1 MRRLCSVLLL
11 GWYLSTFAAESP
23 GKGLWFRSFEVDKD
37 KRTSLNLTPD
47 KPLQLPKGFS
57 MTFDFKLSSRG
68 ENFGYIFRIIGN
80 DNLNIDL
87 LSDVSTSRT
96 FSLIIGNKTV
106 IQLKTTEIPDFRF
119 DRWLKIKI
127 DCHWKENK
135 ATLSINGVD
144 KSIDYPFPKLNHF
157 RICFG
162 GNFSNMFFTNDIPP
176 MAIRNIRIHNEKGS
190 LVRNWE
196 LSEHENDWVYDSCKN
211 AKAVAV
217 NPVWEIDNHV
227 TWQKRKT
234 FYIPENHPKI
244 AYDKQSNRFF
254 IVGKQQL
261 IIYDGATQTSDSL
274 SYTSGIPIN
283 EYCNQ
288 LVYDEKN
295 DRLIAYNFFGNEL
308 NYFDFES
315 KTWTNN
321 SNAFVEPRFWHNN
334 KQYFPNDS
342 LLIAVGGY
350 GYHKYSALL
359 QKYNVKKKAWEK
371 YDLSPDLSPRYLA
384 SMGLMSDSILLLFG
398 GYGSITG
405 DQYELPHN
413 YYDLYTINAYTHQV
427 SKLWSAESDKEN
439 YTNANSLIYNEE
451 NDLFYTLSY
460 SNKKYESMLFLHEYA
475 LSKPGFKILGDSIPY
490 IFSDVESYCDLYF
503 PDNHSELIAVTVL
516 TKNANTEINLYA
528 IAFPPLSQ
536 ADVLQIV
543 KSKKINPRLLI
554 PLVLFPVLIVLFFI
568 LKQILKK
575 RADDYFPDEDS
586 FGNFILAK
594 VPKLPE
600 EKIIA
605 PSIHLLGTFKILD
618 SEGHNLSSSFTH
630 TTKQIFLTILFAT
643 IEKKKGITSEMFRD
657 LFWPDKEHDSARN
670 SRNVYFNRIRTLL
683 KKVGNLKISKQEEG
697 YWIISDLKEV
707 YCDYE
712 RILSM
717 IKQFHENE
725 AVDLSL
731 LKSILDIAAKGKLLA
746 HYEAEWLDEY
756 KNQYYNLIIDFLLE
770 IVKLP
775 GLQHDLLLQLR
786 ISDIILLQDN
796 TDETGIC
803 LKCKTLFRLGKK
815 NQALGCF
822 KKFSEEHK
830 IFYGVETNLKFEDI
844 LK

>member
-1 MRRLCSVLLL
+1 MMKKLFCVCLL
-11 GWYLSTFAAESP
+11 GWYLSAFAAESP

-47 KPLQLPKGFS
+47 KPLRFSKGFS
-57 MTFDFKLSSRG
+57 MAFDFKLSPRG

-87 LSDVSTSRT
+87 LSDVNASRT
-96 FSLIIGNKTV
+96 FSLIIGSKTV
-106 IQLKTTEIPDFRF
+106 IQLKTGEIPDFNF
-119 DRWLKIKI
+119 NQWLAIKI
-127 DCHWKENK
+127 EGHWKDNK
-135 ATLSINGVD
+135 AILSINGVD
-144 KSIDYPFPKLNHF
+144 KSIDYPFPQLNNF

-162 GNFSNMFFTNDIPP
+162 GNAGNRFFTNDIPP
-176 MAIRNIRIHNEKGS
+176 MAIRNIRILDEKGS

-196 LSEHENDWVYDSCKN
+196 LSEHENDWVYDRCKN

-217 NPVWEIDNHV
+217 NPVWEIDNHA

-234 FYIPENHPKI
+234 FYIPENYPKI

-254 IVGKQQL
+254 IAGKQQL
-261 IIYDGATQTSDSL
+261 IIYNGATQTLDSL
-274 SYTSGIPIN
+274 HYASGIPFN
-283 EYCNQ
+283 ESCNQ

-295 DRLIAYNFFGNEL
+295 NRLIAYNFFSNEL

-315 KTWTNN
+315 RTWTNN
-321 SNAFVEPRFWHNN
+321 SNAFVEPRFWHGN
-334 KQYFPNDS
+334 KHYFPNDS
-342 LLIAVGGY
+342 MLIAVGGY

-359 QKYNVKKKAWEK
+359 QTYNGKTRAWEK
-371 YDLSPDLSPRYLA
+371 YDLSPGIAPRYLA
-384 SMGLMSDSILLLFG
+384 SMGLMSDSVLLLFG

-413 YYDLYTINAYTHQV
+413 YYDLYTLNAYTHQV
-427 SKLWSAESDKEN
+427 SKLWSTESDKEN
-439 YTNANSLIYNEE
+439 YTTANSLIYNKE
-451 NDLFYTLSY
+451 NDHFYTLSY

-475 LSKPGFKILGDSIPY
+475 LAKPGFKVLGDSIPY

-528 IAFPPLSQ
+528 IAFPPLSRE
-536 ADVLQIV
+536 DVLQV
-543 KSKKINPRLLI
+543 TPSKVIRSKLLI
-554 PLVLFPVLIVLFFI
+554 PLVLLPVLIILFFI
-568 LKQILKK
+568 LKIFLKK
-575 RADDYFPDEDS
+575 RFGDDSADTL
-586 FGNFILAK
+586 ILSK
-594 VPKLPE
+594 VPKLSE
-600 EKIIA
+600 ENVIA
-605 PSIHLLGTFKILD
+605 PSIRLLGTFEVLD
-618 SEGHNLSSSFTH
+618 SEGNHLSSSFTP
-630 TTKQIFLTILFAT
+630 TTKRIFLTILFTT
-643 IEKKKGITSEMFRD
+643 IAKKKGITSEMFQE

-670 SRNVYFNRIRTLL
+670 SRNVYFNRLRTLL
-683 KKVGNLKISKQEEG
+683 KQVGNLKLSKQKEG

-717 IKQFHENE
+717 IKQFHENK

-731 LKSILDIAAKGKLLA
+731 LKNILDIAEKGRLLA

-756 KNQYYNLIIDFLLE
+756 KNQYYNLVVDFLLE
-770 IVKLP
+770 IVKLS
-775 GLQHDLLLQLR
+775 GLQHDLPLQLR

-815 NQALGCF
+815 KQALGYF

-830 IFYGVETNLKFEDI
+830 AVYGVETTLKFEDI